1 MRRRKAGVLSM
12 LSLLLLGSGC
22 ASFNPRPLGEVG
34 FERRAL
40 SKTDGGVKV
49 SVVALSEGEATGAMG
64 VDLARRGIQP
74 VWVKIE
80 NHESIGFV
88 VPPIVIDHDY
98 FSPTEAAWQVHG
110 SLTGATNARI
120 DAHFLKLRLPLR
132 IGPDEIISGFVFTNL
147 DQGVK
152 YVSIECIGSG
162 AVQVRRF
169 TFLAQVPDIRTD
181 YEGADYQEPPWKR
194 VYKEEEIQN
203 LDEAGFRAWVET
215 LPCCVLGGDRKT
227 PGDPLNVVFVGEG
240 PILALALAR
249 QGWHVTAAIT
259 PRSVWRTI
267 SSSLFHNPY
276 RYGPVS
282 ALYFFDRHQDLAV
295 QKARS
300 DVNLRDHMRL
310 WRAPVNLNGTPVWVG
325 QTSRDI
331 GVRLTTKTI
340 TTHKIDP
347 DVDGARWYLMQDMFY
362 SQSLRRFAF
371 AKGVGAAA
379 PESPRVN
386 FTGDPY
392 WTDGLRLVMW
402 LSNEPVSYQK
412 VENERWESAPR

>member
-1 MRRRKAGVLSM
+1 MRKWKAGVVAM
-12 LSLLLLGSGC
+12 SLLLSLGGC
-22 ASFNPRPLGEVG
+22 ASFNPHPLEEVG
-34 FERRAL
+34 FEQRAV
-40 SKTDGGVKV
+40 SKTDGGVTV
-49 SVVALSEGEATGAMG
+49 SVVALSEDEASGAMG

-74 VWVKIE
+74 VWIKIE
-80 NHESIGFV
+80 NRESLGYVI
-88 VPPIVIDHDY
+88 PSLVIDHDY
-98 FSPTEAAWQVHG
+98 FSPTESAWQVHG
-110 SLTGATNARI
+110 WLTRATNARI
-120 DAHFLKLRLPLR
+120 DAHFLELRLPLWVEP
-132 IGPDEIISGFVFTNL
+132 GETISGFVFTNL

-152 YVSIECIGSG
+152 YVSIECVGRGG
-162 AVQVRRF
+162 AVEVRRF
-169 TFLAQVPDIRTD
+169 AFLAKIPDIKTD
-181 YEGADYQEPPWKR
+181 YEGTDYRRPPWETAYR
-194 VYKEEEIQN
+194 PEEIQN
-203 LDEAGFRAWVET
+203 LNEAAFRAWVET
-215 LPCCVLGGDRKT
+215 QPCCTIGGDRKT

-259 PRSVWRTI
+259 PDSAWRTA
-267 SSSLFHNPY
+267 SSSLFGRPY

-300 DVNLRDHMRL
+300 NVNLRDHMRL
-310 WRAPVNLNGTPVWVG
+310 WRAPVNLNGTPVWAG

-347 DVDGARWYLMQDMFY
+347 DVDSARWYLMQDMFY
-362 SQSLRRFAF
+362 SQSLRRFAL
-371 AKGVGAAA
+371 AKGVGAA
-379 PESPRVN
+379 PLENPRVN

-402 LSNEPVSYQK
+402 LSSEPVSYQK
-412 VENERWESAPR
+412 VENERWEAAPR